1 MAQFVSKQ
9 QAVEQFNFGATTLKR
24 YRTEGVWIEG
34 LHWIKLNSRCIRY
47 NLELIQ
53 DWIHN
58 QEDPAAHQRAI
69 DIYQAR
75 LLSNQPTPRR
85 GSSVKPDERPLG

>member
-9 QAVEQFNFGATTLKR
+9 QAVEQLNFSASTLRR
-24 YRTEGVWIEG
+24 YRNEEIWIEG
-34 LHWIKLNSRCIRY
+34 LHWIRLNSRCIRY

-69 DIYQAR
+69 AIYQAR

-85 GSSVKPDERPLG
+85 VSLVKPSETR

>member
-1 MAQFVSKQ
+1 MVQFVTKQ
-9 QAVEQFNFGATTLKR
+9 QAIEKLNIGTTTLKK
-24 YRTEGVWIEG
+24 YRNEGMWIEG

-69 DIYQAR
+69 DLYQAR
-75 LLSNQPTPRR
+75 LLSNQPLPRR
-85 GSSVKPDERPLG
+85 VPAVKPDETLRR